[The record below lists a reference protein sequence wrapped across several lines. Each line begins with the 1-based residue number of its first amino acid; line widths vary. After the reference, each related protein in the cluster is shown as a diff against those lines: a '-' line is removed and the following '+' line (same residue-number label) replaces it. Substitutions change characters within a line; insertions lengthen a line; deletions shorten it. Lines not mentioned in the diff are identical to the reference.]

1 MLIIMK
7 KVSIIIAFLLAGLL
21 FAEETDQV
29 TVELKFVEIDD
40 SDYDVIKAE
49 LEAGKLRKEFE
60 GLNMSAVTPGFW
72 EKIESFPGSDVLSA
86 PKITSLV
93 GQACSITVGSDFIYA
108 EEFLENGDPAGLM
121 QKKFVGIRTE
131 LTPYPSKKGIAL
143 ELSVEFSKR
152 AGETPVPHGTVPIFS
167 TKTITTRV
175 ILPENVPAMI
185 GGFSTDGRKT
195 LIICQAK
202 KTQK

>member
-1 MLIIMK
+1 MI
-7 KVSIIIAFLLAGLL
+7 KVPVFIAFLLGGLL
-21 FAEETDQV
+21 FGEEVDQV
-29 TVELKFVEIDD
+29 TVQLKFVEIDD
-40 SDYDVIKAE
+40 SDYDVVKAE

-86 PKITSLV
+86 PKVTSLV
-93 GQACSITVGSDFIYA
+93 GRACAVAVGSDLVYA

-121 QKKFVGIRTE
+121 QKKFVGIRAE
-131 LTPYPSKKGIAL
+131 LTSSPSKRGIAL

-185 GGFSTDGRKT
+185 GGFSADGRKT

-202 KTQK
+202 KTLK

>member
-1 MLIIMK
+1 
-7 KVSIIIAFLLAGLL
+7 
-21 FAEETDQV
+21 
-29 TVELKFVEIDD
+29 
-40 SDYDVIKAE
+40 
-49 LEAGKLRKEFE
+49 
-60 GLNMSAVTPGFW
+60 
-72 EKIESFPGSDVLSA
+72 
-86 PKITSLV
+86 
-93 GQACSITVGSDFIYA
+93 
-108 EEFLENGDPAGLM
+108 
-121 QKKFVGIRTE
+121 KKFVGIRAE
-131 LTPYPSKKGIAL
+131 LTPSPSKKGIAL

-185 GGFSTDGRKT
+185 GGFSADGRKT

>member
-1 MLIIMK
+1 
-7 KVSIIIAFLLAGLL
+7 
-21 FAEETDQV
+21 
-29 TVELKFVEIDD
+29 
-40 SDYDVIKAE
+40 
-49 LEAGKLRKEFE
+49 
-60 GLNMSAVTPGFW
+60 
-72 EKIESFPGSDVLSA
+72 
-86 PKITSLV
+86 LV
-93 GQACSITVGSDFIYA
+93 YA

-121 QKKFVGIRTE
+121 QKKFVGIRAE
-131 LTPYPSKKGIAL
+131 LTSSPSKRGIAL

-152 AGETPVPHGTVPIFS
+152 AGETPVPHGTVPTFS

-185 GGFSTDGRKT
+185 GGFSADGRKT